1 MPATGASSGC
11 IALANTVNANL
22 AIVLGVE
29 QYRLVFLLEENI
41 SVALIGRYRRHGQ
54 LIQSYIVFAE
64 FIGLML
70 YLLMILISA

>member
-41 SVALIGRYRRHGQ
+41 SVALIGRYRRH
-54 LIQSYIVFAE
+54 VE
-64 FIGLML
+64 
-70 YLLMILISA
+70 